1 MNAPQVC
8 SDLRGSAASLRT
20 LGGEVTSHF
29 ADLPNGFSRIA
40 MAHAVQSQRHMI
52 SESTKGP
59 TGLKQPSPAERQRAL
74 DILARSLYRELTSQG
89 YEQKHIVTL
98 ATALLGEVTDA
109 RPAHS

>member
-1 MNAPQVC
+1 
-8 SDLRGSAASLRT
+8 
-20 LGGEVTSHF
+20 LGGEVTSRF
-29 ADLPNGFSRIA
+29 ADLPYLFSNLA
-40 MAHAVQSQRHMI
+40 MAHPMQSRLDMI
-52 SESTKGP
+52 SETTKGP